1 MLHCSQTPVKDAL
14 RRGGRRGEVEKGV
27 TGLCS
32 CFASLLGD
40 AVCWLGLQRERA
52 EQRRGEG
59 RRGEERGGEGRR
71 GEGRRGEERRGEERG
86 GEERRGEERRGEDG
100 SDSPDG
106 TSSPSSPPSQ
116 SCSHQPAKIR

>member
-59 RRGEERGGEGRR
+59 RRGEERGGEGRQDGGR
-71 GEGRRGEERRGEERG
+71 GESALPDSSACRCCCIDEKKLQSGDVRATRKKER
-86 GEERRGEERRGEDG
+86 
-100 SDSPDG
+100 
-106 TSSPSSPPSQ
+106 
-116 SCSHQPAKIR
+116 